1 MSMKLTANEI
11 WSQEIRPFILD
22 DLFKTYKTD
31 DVLIEKLTDLVNHV
45 DGDIRDNRNILER
58 IEPFAKV
65 LNLDS
70 YYQNSAL
77 RRATETERAKVREL
91 ASMLSMLQTV
101 AKTEAKFKQ
110 RQKVEEVVEAP
121 KSQRFPN
128 REFDVRDLYKPTEEN

>member
-22 DLFKTYKTD
+22 DLFKTCKTD
-31 DVLIEKLTDLVNHV
+31 DVLIEKLTNLVNHV
-45 DGDIRDNRNILER
+45 DGDIRDQRNILER
-58 IEPFAKV
+58 IEPFTKV

-101 AKTEAKFKQ
+101 AKTEMKFKQ
-110 RQKVEEVVEAP
+110 RQRINPEEVVEAP

-128 REFDVRDLYKPTEEN
+128 REFDVRDL